1 MQAVFFAKKQK
12 RLDKIRKT
20 WYIIICEYNC
30 MLYADVPEMLSG
42 GVFAQNTYDFGRN
55 CMEQRSQ
62 LIVVDAS
69 VLPDVI
75 SKVLE
80 VKRLLAYRE
89 EKSSAAACKRV
100 GISRSAYYKYK
111 DCVFSYE
118 DKLTQRII
126 NLHLILRDEAGVL
139 SSVLS
144 ALYALDANIL
154 TVNQNIPIDGV
165 AGVTFSVRLTG
176 EVQTPHELEE
186 KLSEVEGVVSVK
198 ILSGE

>member
-1 MQAVFFAKKQK
+1 
-12 RLDKIRKT
+12 
-20 WYIIICEYNC
+20 
-30 MLYADVPEMLSG
+30 
-42 GVFAQNTYDFGRN
+42 
-55 CMEQRSQ
+55 MEHRTQ

-75 SKVLE
+75 GKVLE
-80 VKRLLAYRE
+80 VKKLLAFRE

-126 NLHLILRDEAGVL
+126 NLHMTLRDEAGVL

-144 ALYALDANIL
+144 ALYAVDANIL

-165 AGVTFSVRLTG
+165 AGVTFSIRLAG
-176 EVQTPHELEE
+176 EMQTPPELSMY
-186 KLSEVEGVVSVK
+186 LMGIEGVVSVK
-198 ILSGE
+198 VLSGE

>member
-1 MQAVFFAKKQK
+1 
-12 RLDKIRKT
+12 
-20 WYIIICEYNC
+20 
-30 MLYADVPEMLSG
+30 
-42 GVFAQNTYDFGRN
+42 
-55 CMEQRSQ
+55 MEHQ

-75 SKVLE
+75 NKVLE
-80 VKRLLAYRE
+80 VKKLLANKE

-118 DKLTQRII
+118 DKLTRRIM
-126 NLHLILRDEAGVL
+126 NLQAVLRDEAGVL

-144 ALYALDANIL
+144 ALYDLDANIL

-165 AGVTFSVRLTG
+165 AAVTFSIRLG
-176 EVQTPHELEE
+176 NGLHSPVSLQEHLMQVD
-186 KLSEVEGVVSVK
+186 GVVDVK

>member
-1 MQAVFFAKKQK
+1 MA
-12 RLDKIRKT
+12 
-20 WYIIICEYNC
+20 
-30 MLYADVPEMLSG
+30 
-42 GVFAQNTYDFGRN
+42 
-55 CMEQRSQ
+55 Q

-75 SKVLE
+75 GKVLE
-80 VKRLLAYRE
+80 VKKLLANRE

-126 NLHLILRDEAGVL
+126 NLHAVLRDEAGVL

-144 ALYALDANIL
+144 ALYALEANIL

-165 AGVTFSVRLTG
+165 AAVTFSIRLG
-176 EVQTPHELEE
+176 GMLQNPHELEE
-186 KLSEVEGVVSVK
+186 HLAKVEGVVHVK

>member
-1 MQAVFFAKKQK
+1 
-12 RLDKIRKT
+12 
-20 WYIIICEYNC
+20 
-30 MLYADVPEMLSG
+30 
-42 GVFAQNTYDFGRN
+42 
-55 CMEQRSQ
+55 MEQRTQ

-75 SKVLE
+75 GKVLE
-80 VKRLLAYRE
+80 VKKLLANRE

-111 DCVFSYE
+111 DCVFTYE
-118 DKLTQRII
+118 DKITQRIM
-126 NLHLILRDEAGVL
+126 NLHAVLCDEAGVL
-139 SSVLS
+139 SNVLS

-165 AGVTFSVRLTG
+165 AAVTISVRLNG
-176 EVQTPHELEE
+176 DVRSPHELQKCMEA
-186 KLSEVEGVVSVK
+186 VQGVVEVK

>member
-1 MQAVFFAKKQK
+1 
-12 RLDKIRKT
+12 
-20 WYIIICEYNC
+20 
-30 MLYADVPEMLSG
+30 
-42 GVFAQNTYDFGRN
+42 
-55 CMEQRSQ
+55 MEHQTQ

-75 SKVLE
+75 GKVLE
-80 VKRLLAYRE
+80 VKKLLANRE

-111 DCVFSYE
+111 NCVYSYE
-118 DKLTQRII
+118 DKITQRII
-126 NLHLILRDEAGVL
+126 NLHAVLRDEAGVL

-144 ALYALDANIL
+144 ALYGADANIL

-165 AGVTFSVRLTG
+165 AGVTFSVRLNG
-176 EVQTPHELEE
+176 EVQSPHQLQAV
-186 KLSEVEGVVSVK
+186 LSEIPGVVDVK

>member
-1 MQAVFFAKKQK
+1 
-12 RLDKIRKT
+12 
-20 WYIIICEYNC
+20 
-30 MLYADVPEMLSG
+30 
-42 GVFAQNTYDFGRN
+42 
-55 CMEQRSQ
+55 MEHQ

-69 VLPDVI
+69 VLPDVVH
-75 SKVLE
+75 KVLE
-80 VKRLLAYRE
+80 VKKLLANCE

-126 NLHLILRDEAGVL
+126 NLHAILRDKAGVL

-144 ALYALDANIL
+144 ALYDLEANIL
-154 TVNQNIPIDGV
+154 TVNQNIPVDGV
-165 AGVTFSVRLTG
+165 AAVTFSIRLESDFDSPVTL
-176 EVQTPHELEE
+176 LEH
-186 KLSEVEGVVSVK
+186 LMQVEGVVSVK

>member
-1 MQAVFFAKKQK
+1 
-12 RLDKIRKT
+12 
-20 WYIIICEYNC
+20 
-30 MLYADVPEMLSG
+30 
-42 GVFAQNTYDFGRN
+42 
-55 CMEQRSQ
+55 MEHRSQ

-75 SKVLE
+75 GKVLE
-80 VKRLLAYRE
+80 VKKLLAYRE

-126 NLHLILRDEAGVL
+126 NLHLTLRDEAGVL

-144 ALYALDANIL
+144 ALYALEANIL

-165 AGVTFSVRLTG
+165 AGVTFSVKLGG
-176 EVQTPHELEE
+176 EVQSPHELEAH
-186 KLSEVEGVVSVK
+186 LRQVEGVVDVR

>member
-1 MQAVFFAKKQK
+1 
-12 RLDKIRKT
+12 
-20 WYIIICEYNC
+20 
-30 MLYADVPEMLSG
+30 
-42 GVFAQNTYDFGRN
+42 
-55 CMEQRSQ
+55 MEHPSR

-75 SKVLE
+75 GKVLE
-80 VKRLLAYRE
+80 VKKLLASRH

-118 DKLTQRII
+118 DKLTQHIV
-126 NLHLILRDEAGVL
+126 NLHATLRDEAGVL
-139 SSVLS
+139 SNVLS
-144 ALYALDANIL
+144 ALYALEANIL

-165 AGVTFSVRLTG
+165 AGVTVSLRLANG
-176 EVQTPHELEE
+176 VQSPHVLETHLRE
-186 KLSEVEGVVSVK
+186 IDGVVDVK

>member
-1 MQAVFFAKKQK
+1 
-12 RLDKIRKT
+12 
-20 WYIIICEYNC
+20 
-30 MLYADVPEMLSG
+30 
-42 GVFAQNTYDFGRN
+42 
-55 CMEQRSQ
+55 MEHRSQ

-75 SKVLE
+75 GKVLE
-80 VKRLLAYRE
+80 VKKLLAFRE

-126 NLHLILRDEAGVL
+126 NLHIILRDEAGVL
-139 SSVLS
+139 SNVLS
-144 ALYALDANIL
+144 ALYALEANIL

-165 AGVTFSVRLTG
+165 AGVTFSIRLG
-176 EVQTPHELEE
+176 ADVQSPHSIED
-186 KLSEVEGVVSVK
+186 KLQTVDGVVSVK

>member
-1 MQAVFFAKKQK
+1 
-12 RLDKIRKT
+12 
-20 WYIIICEYNC
+20 
-30 MLYADVPEMLSG
+30 
-42 GVFAQNTYDFGRN
+42 
-55 CMEQRSQ
+55 MEHHTK

-75 SKVLE
+75 GKILE
-80 VKRLLAYRE
+80 VKKLLANKE
-89 EKSSAAACKRV
+89 EKSSAAACKRI

-126 NLHLILRDEAGVL
+126 NLHAVLRDEAGVL

-144 ALYALDANIL
+144 ALYSLDANIL

-165 AGVTFSVRLTG
+165 AGVTFSVRLNG
-176 EVQTPHELEE
+176 EVQSPHELS
-186 KLSEVEGVVSVK
+186 KRLSEVQGVVDVK

>member
-1 MQAVFFAKKQK
+1 
-12 RLDKIRKT
+12 
-20 WYIIICEYNC
+20 
-30 MLYADVPEMLSG
+30 
-42 GVFAQNTYDFGRN
+42 
-55 CMEQRSQ
+55 MEQRSQ

-89 EKSSAAACKRV
+89 EKSSAAACKRI

-118 DKLTQRII
+118 DKLTQRIM
-126 NLHLILRDEAGVL
+126 NLHLTLRDEAGVL

-144 ALYALDANIL
+144 ALYASDANIL

-176 EVQTPHELEE
+176 AVQTPHELEE
-186 KLSEVEGVVSVK
+186 RLAGVEGVVSVK

>member
-1 MQAVFFAKKQK
+1 MEQ
-12 RLDKIRKT
+12 
-20 WYIIICEYNC
+20 
-30 MLYADVPEMLSG
+30 
-42 GVFAQNTYDFGRN
+42 
-55 CMEQRSQ
+55 MEQRTQ

-75 SKVLE
+75 GKVLE
-80 VKRLLAYRE
+80 AKRLLASRT

-111 DCVFSYE
+111 DSVFSYE
-118 DKLTQRII
+118 DRLTQRII
-126 NLHLILRDEAGVL
+126 NLHALLQDKAGVL
-139 SSVLS
+139 SNVLS
-144 ALYALDANIL
+144 TLYGLEANIL

-176 EVQTPHELEE
+176 AVQAPHELA
-186 KLSEVEGVVSVK
+186 KRIGEVQGVVEVK

>member
-1 MQAVFFAKKQK
+1 
-12 RLDKIRKT
+12 
-20 WYIIICEYNC
+20 
-30 MLYADVPEMLSG
+30 
-42 GVFAQNTYDFGRN
+42 
-55 CMEQRSQ
+55 MEHRSQ

-75 SKVLE
+75 GKVLE
-80 VKRLLAYRE
+80 VKKLLAYRE

-118 DKLTQRII
+118 DKLTQRIM
-126 NLHLILRDEAGVL
+126 NLHLTLRDEAGVL

-144 ALYALDANIL
+144 ALYAIEANIL

-165 AGVTFSVRLTG
+165 AGVTFSIRLAG
-176 EVQTPHELEE
+176 EMQTPPELSNY
-186 KLSEVEGVVSVK
+186 LMGIEGVVGVK
-198 ILSGE
+198 VLSGE

>member
-1 MQAVFFAKKQK
+1 
-12 RLDKIRKT
+12 
-20 WYIIICEYNC
+20 
-30 MLYADVPEMLSG
+30 
-42 GVFAQNTYDFGRN
+42 
-55 CMEQRSQ
+55 MEHPSR

-75 SKVLE
+75 GKVLE
-80 VKRLLAYRE
+80 VKKLLANRH

-118 DKLTQRII
+118 DKL
-126 NLHLILRDEAGVL
+126 NLHATLRDEAGVL
-139 SSVLS
+139 SNVLS
-144 ALYALDANIL
+144 ALYALEANIL

-165 AGVTFSVRLTG
+165 AGVTVSLRLANG
-176 EVQTPHELEE
+176 VQSPHVLETHLRE
-186 KLSEVEGVVSVK
+186 IDGVVDVK

>member
-1 MQAVFFAKKQK
+1 
-12 RLDKIRKT
+12 
-20 WYIIICEYNC
+20 
-30 MLYADVPEMLSG
+30 
-42 GVFAQNTYDFGRN
+42 
-55 CMEQRSQ
+55 MEHQ

-69 VLPDVI
+69 VLPEVI
-75 SKVLE
+75 NKVLE
-80 VKRLLAYRE
+80 VKKLLANKE

-118 DKLTQRII
+118 DKLTQRIM
-126 NLHLILRDEAGVL
+126 NLHAVLRDEAGVL

-144 ALYALDANIL
+144 ALYDLEANIL

-165 AGVTFSVRLTG
+165 AAVTFSIRL
-176 EVQTPHELEE
+176 ENSMHSPVSLQEHLMQ
-186 KLSEVEGVVSVK
+186 VDGVVDVK

>member
-1 MQAVFFAKKQK
+1 
-12 RLDKIRKT
+12 
-20 WYIIICEYNC
+20 
-30 MLYADVPEMLSG
+30 
-42 GVFAQNTYDFGRN
+42 
-55 CMEQRSQ
+55 MEQRSQ

-75 SKVLE
+75 GKVLE
-80 VKRLLAYRE
+80 VKKLLAFRE

-144 ALYALDANIL
+144 ALYTLNANIL

-165 AGVTFSVRLTG
+165 AGVTFSVKLGG
-176 EVQTPHELEE
+176 EVQSPHELEE
-186 KLSEVEGVVSVK
+186 QLRRVEGVVSVK